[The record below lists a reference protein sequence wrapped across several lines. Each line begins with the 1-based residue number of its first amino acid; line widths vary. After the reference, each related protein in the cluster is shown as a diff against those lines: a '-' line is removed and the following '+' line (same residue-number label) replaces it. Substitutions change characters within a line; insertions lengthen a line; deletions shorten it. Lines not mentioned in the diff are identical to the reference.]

1 MIVLRSFGCQ
11 IQHRR
16 KLRVQGKVRKQKKTL
31 NSFAPA
37 QTKVSLAS
45 PDPIVLA
52 LVTFPFR
59 SHPTNREPEKGYEKT
74 CFNLS

>member
-1 MIVLRSFGCQ
+1 MILLRSFGCQ

-37 QTKVSLAS
+37 QTKVSLALTARGHEIF
-45 PDPIVLA
+45 D
-52 LVTFPFR
+52 
-59 SHPTNREPEKGYEKT
+59 PTNFASHT
-74 CFNLS
+74 CRSGQVLPRLGVKV